1 MFEARYLSKSH
12 SIFINNAL
20 FDNPL
25 CSVKWPDKFFP
36 ILLLRKKNI
45 HTFLNTVFVKNY
57 QKNYYRKKTTT
68 IKNYVQVHPNTS
80 TAVKNGRIDSYWP
93 SHRASRKSD
102 VPLSGNHDFRS
113 YGPYGPYLYPNS
125 YRWNAWMLTNSN
137 VQLSAYFAIISNI
150 ASTTNGLVDITLFSL
165 IPTRN
170 TFIFSIFSFQFINIT

>member
-1 MFEARYLSKSH
+1 MKQDIYQNLIVYLSIMHFLEPPMYCKVACQIFSSTFAQKKKYSHFPEH
-12 SIFINNAL
+12 SI
-20 FDNPL
+20 
-25 CSVKWPDKFFP
+25 C
-36 ILLLRKKNI
+36 
-45 HTFLNTVFVKNY
+45 
-57 QKNYYRKKTTT
+57 QKLPKISLPQKVTT